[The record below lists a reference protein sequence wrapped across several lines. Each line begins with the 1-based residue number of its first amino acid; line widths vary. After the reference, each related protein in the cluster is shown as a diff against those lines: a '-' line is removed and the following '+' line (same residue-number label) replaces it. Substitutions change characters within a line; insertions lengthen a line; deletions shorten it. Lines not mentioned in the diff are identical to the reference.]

1 MQYMFPKIKKKI
13 KFNSFESL
21 KKLIQTKLY
30 KNISRWNHK
39 NSRIPCEFGHTPS
52 LHPAQVWRVYKWEK
66 KKSSYFIASSIEC

>member
-1 MQYMFPKIKKKI
+1 MQYMFPEIKKKN

-52 LHPAQVWRVYKWEK
+52 LHPARPSVEGLQMRK
-66 KKSSYFIASSIEC
+66 KKIILLYC